1 MMELDLVY
9 PQFLLPSPQQ
19 QHLLAVEIH
28 LEILVSIGKKLGGV
42 RVTIQLK
49 SYAAKVVLVRKK
61 LYTVQNSG
69 KHFDIKKIILWPIF
83 TLIKCSEFGRSFFFK
98 PLCPKS
104 YFKGCSKT
112 SKSHHAVVV

>member
-1 MMELDLVY
+1 M
-9 PQFLLPSPQQ
+9 
-19 QHLLAVEIH
+19 
-28 LEILVSIGKKLGGV
+28 SIGKKLGGV
-42 RVTIQLK
+42 RVTIRLK
-49 SYAAKVVLVRKK
+49 SYAAKVVQVRKK

-69 KHFDIKKIILWPIF
+69 KHFDRKKIMWPTF
-83 TLIKCSEFGRSFFFK
+83 TLIKYSEFGRSFFFK